1 MGLIDRLAARD
12 RGKALRLH
20 AAASLYA
27 AAVGQARAHEFY
39 AALGV
44 PDTIDGRFELI
55 VLHVHLVCRQL
66 RAADAAAGTAAAPA
80 AAGEGAGAALAQAL
94 FDAMFRDMDRNLREM
109 GVGDPSVPRRIRAM
123 IEAYYGRVKAYDAA
137 LVQGGDALA
146 MALARNVYNA
156 GAAPGG
162 EIPPGAARL
171 ADYARRAA
179 TALASQPDLASGR
192 AAFPPVAG
200 AS

>member
-1 MGLIDRLAARD
+1 MGLIDRLAAKD
-12 RGKALRLH
+12 RGKAARAR

-27 AAVGQARAHEFY
+27 AAVEQARAPGFY
-39 AALGV
+39 TALGV

-55 VLHVHLVCRQL
+55 VLHVHLVCRRL
-66 RAADAAAGTAAAPA
+66 AAADAGSGAAGA
-80 AAGEGAGAALAQAL
+80 EMAQAL

-109 GVGDPSVPRRIRAM
+109 GVGDPSIPRRIRAM

-137 LVQGGDALA
+137 LAQGGDALVI
-146 MALARNVYNA
+146 ALARNVYDA
-156 GAAPGG
+156 GAV
-162 EIPPGAARL
+162 PGAGTPPAVARL

-179 TALASQPDLASGR
+179 VALAAQPDLAAGR
-192 AAFPPVAG
+192 VAFPPVAS

>member
-12 RGKALRLH
+12 RGKAVRVR

-27 AAVGQARAHEFY
+27 AVVGQARAQDFY
-39 AALGV
+39 AVLGV
-44 PDTIDGRFELI
+44 PDTIEGRFELI

-66 RAADAAAGTAAAPA
+66 RAADAVAAG
-80 AAGEGAGAALAQAL
+80 AGEGAASALAQAL

-137 LVQGGDALA
+137 LAQGGDALTL
-146 MALARNVYNA
+146 ALARNVYNA
-156 GAAPGG
+156 GGMPGA
-162 EIPPGAARL
+162 EAPPGAARL
-171 ADYARRAA
+171 ADYVRRAA
-179 TALASQPDLASGR
+179 AALAAQPDLASGR
-192 AAFPPVAG
+192 AAFPPVERAG
-200 AS
+200 